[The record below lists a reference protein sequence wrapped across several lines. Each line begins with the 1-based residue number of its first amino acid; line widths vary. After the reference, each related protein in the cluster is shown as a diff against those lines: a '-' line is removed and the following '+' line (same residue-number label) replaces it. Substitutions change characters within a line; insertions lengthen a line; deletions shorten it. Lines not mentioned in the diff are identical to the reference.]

1 MQSNY
6 QTLINKIENF
16 IKKFYKNQLL
26 KGAIFFITALVSSYI
41 LVATLEYFGRYNST
55 IRAIIFFT
63 FLSFTL
69 FCLVKYIIIPILGIF
84 KLRKTIDYEQASK
97 IIGKHFTSINDSLL
111 NTLQLKSEANNLQI
125 DNSLLIA
132 AIEQKT
138 QQLTPIPFQK
148 AINFK
153 ANLKYLKFALF
164 PILIIVLLSLFKPD
178 LLADGGKRILKFNT
192 TFTPVAPFNFVI
204 ENENLTTEQFSDF
217 DLKVKML
224 GKQIPDEVFI
234 SIDGNSYKLQKIDK
248 IHYQYS
254 FKNIQK
260 STPFLFLADEFA
272 SKEYQLNVVA
282 KPIILGY
289 QVKCSYPA
297 YLGKKNEVLNN
308 PTDFSVP
315 VGTILTWLFTS
326 KQTTK
331 IELGFENKIVEAVQ
345 LENNQF
351 SFNKKVFISQNYFIK
366 NSNNTSAKGDSM
378 NYTLNAIADAYPTM
392 NIEEKSDSISGKQ
405 IYFIG
410 DGSDDY
416 GLTKLTF
423 NYSFINSD
431 NKAKV
436 NKKIVKPIA
445 IEKNQNDIRFNYYIN
460 LSETGIEPGD
470 ELEYYFE
477 LWDNDG
483 VFGNKSVKSKTE
495 IYKASSSKELKEQ
508 GNKNAEALKDK
519 MEDAL
524 KEAKELQK
532 DLKQLQQKMLE
543 KRELTWEEKKK
554 AESIIKQQQELNKKI
569 DELNKE
575 FKINNQ
581 KEQEYKKE
589 SENILEK
596 QKQIEKMYN
605 ELLNNEMKDLIKK
618 VEEMMKQQN
627 KNQLKQEM
635 ENMQLNNK
643 DVEKELDKMLEMFK
657 ELEVEKK
664 IEEATKNL
672 DELSKKQE
680 DLLQKTEDKN
690 QDKDD
695 LKKQQD
701 ELNKKF
707 DEIKK
712 DLNEIEKQN
721 NELENKQELANTEEE
736 EKEIEKDMQ
745 ESSDDLKNG
754 KQKQA
759 KKKQKEAA
767 DNMKKMS
774 EKIKKKKEEQEEK
787 EDEIDINALREIIEN
802 LVELSK
808 QQEALM
814 LKFKDVNGY
823 NPQFVLLGQ
832 EQRNLKDN
840 AKIIEDSLTSL
851 SKRVAEISSFIDKEV
866 TKMNFQMDKATNG
879 FSSRNIPQT
888 RTSQQTAMTH
898 MNNLAVMLSDVLKQ
912 MQADMNGKGDE
923 KDGKSGKKSGKGKG
937 KGGQGKGS
945 GSGKKSMSQLKK
957 MQEELNKQLREGQ
970 NKNGSEKGNKPGQK
984 PGEGG
989 GIGSEGFARMAAQQ
1003 MAIRQQLQKL
1013 MSEMDAKEK
1022 ESMGGN
1028 GKLIEM
1034 QKQMEQTEKELFNK
1048 KLTQET
1054 LNRQQDI
1061 LTRMLESEKAEKKQ
1075 EEEKKREAEQSKEK
1089 EKIAPPPVFE
1099 KYLEKKKKET
1109 EILRTV
1115 PTELKPYYKNK
1126 ANEYLK
1132 KAS

>member
-6 QTLINKIENF
+6 QTLILKIENF
-16 IKKFYKNQLL
+16 IKKFYKNQLI
-26 KGAIFFITALVSSYI
+26 KGAIFFIAAIVSSYI
-41 LVATLEYFGRYNST
+41 LIATLEYFGRYNSS

-63 FLSFTL
+63 FLAFTI
-69 FCLVKYIIIPILGIF
+69 FCLVKYILIPLTGIL
-84 KLRKTIDYEQASK
+84 KLRKTINYEQASK
-97 IIGKHFTSINDSLL
+97 IIGKHFVSINDSLL
-111 NTLQLKSEANNLQI
+111 NTLQLKQEANLNND

-138 QQLTPIPFQK
+138 AQLSPIPFQK

-153 ANLKYLKFALF
+153 ANLKYVKFALL
-164 PILIIVLLSLFKPD
+164 PIFVILLLSFVKPD
-178 LLADGGKRILKFNT
+178 LLTDGGKRILKYNT
-192 TFTPVAPFNFVI
+192 TFVPVAPFNFII
-204 ENENLTTEQFSDF
+204 ENNDLNTEQFTDF
-217 DLKVKML
+217 DLNVTIT

-234 SIDGNSYKLQKIDK
+234 SIDGNNYKLNKNDK
-248 IHYQYS
+248 THYTYN
-254 FKNIQK
+254 FKNVQK
-260 STPFLFLADEFA
+260 TTPFFLVADEFN
-272 SKEYQLNVVA
+272 SKDFELNVVA
-282 KPIILGY
+282 KPIMLGF
-289 QVKCSYPA
+289 QVKCSFPS

-308 PTDFSVP
+308 PTDFTVP
-315 VGTILTWLFTS
+315 VGTILTWQFIS

-331 IELGFENKIVEAVQ
+331 IELGFDNKIVLANAVE
-345 LENNQF
+345 ENKF

-366 NSNNTSAKGDSM
+366 NSNNTLAKGDSM
-378 NYTLNAIADAYPTM
+378 NYMLSVISDAYPTI

-410 DGSDDY
+410 DGNDDY
-416 GLTKLTF
+416 GITKLTF
-423 NYSFINSD
+423 NYAFINSE
-431 NKAKV
+431 NKQKL
-436 NKKIVKPIA
+436 NKTTVKPIA
-445 IEKNQNDIRFNYYIN
+445 IDKNKTDIRFNYFIN
-460 LSETGIEPGD
+460 LNEIGIEAGD
-470 ELEYYFE
+470 EVEYYFE

-483 VFGNKSVKSKTE
+483 VFGAKSVKSKTE
-495 IYKASSSKELKEQ
+495 IYKAASSKELKEQ
-508 GNKNAEALKDK
+508 SNKSADALKNK

-543 KRELTWEEKKK
+543 KRELTWEEKRK
-554 AESIIKQQQELNKKI
+554 AESILKQQQELNKKI
-569 DELNKE
+569 EELNKD
-575 FKINNQ
+575 FKINN
-581 KEQEYKKE
+581 KREQEYKKE
-589 SENILEK
+589 TENILEK
-596 QKQIEKMYN
+596 QMQIEKMYN
-605 ELLNNEMKDLIKK
+605 ELMNDEMKDLIKK

-627 KNQLKQEM
+627 KDQLKQEM

-657 ELEVEKK
+657 ELELEKK
-664 IEEATKNL
+664 MEDATKDL
-672 DELSKKQE
+672 EELSKKQE
-680 DLLQKTEDKN
+680 ELEQKTDDKN
-690 QDKDD
+690 QKAED

-701 ELNKKF
+701 ELNKEF

-712 DLNEIEKQN
+712 DLKEIEKQN
-721 NELENKQELANTEEE
+721 NELENKQELANTKEEE
-736 EKEIEKDMQ
+736 NEIEKDMK
-745 ESSDDLKNG
+745 ESSEDLKND

-767 DNMKKMS
+767 DNMKKMA
-774 EKIKKKKEEQEEK
+774 EKMKNKKAEQEEK
-787 EDEIDINALREIIEN
+787 DDEIDINALREIIEN

-808 QQEALM
+808 QQEGLM
-814 LKFKDVNGY
+814 LKFKDINGY
-823 NPQFVLLGQ
+823 NPQFVSLGQ

-840 AKIIEDSLTSL
+840 AKIIEDSLTAL

-866 TKMNFQMDKATNG
+866 TKMNYNMDKATSG
-879 FSSRNIPQT
+879 FATRNIPQT

-912 MQADMNGKGDE
+912 MQAEMNGKGE
-923 KDGKSGKKSGKGKG
+923 EGDGKSGDKKGKGKG
-937 KGGQGKGS
+937 KGKGN

-984 PGEGG
+984 PGEGN

-1013 MSEMDAKEK
+1013 MSEMGAKEK

-1028 GKLIEM
+1028 GKLMEM

-1054 LNRQQDI
+1054 INRQQDI

-1075 EEEKKREAEQSKEK
+1075 EEEKKREAEKSKEM
-1089 EKIAPPPVFE
+1089 EKTAPPPVFE
-1099 KYLEKKKKET
+1099 YYLEKKKKQT
-1109 EILRTV
+1109 EILKTV

-1126 ANEYLK
+1126 ANQYLK
-1132 KAS
+1132 KSG

>member
-6 QTLINKIENF
+6 QTLILKIENF
-16 IKKFYKNQLL
+16 IKKFYKNQLI
-26 KGAIFFITALVSSYI
+26 KGAIFFIAAIVSSYI
-41 LVATLEYFGRYNST
+41 LIATLEYFGRYNSS

-63 FLSFTL
+63 FLAFTI
-69 FCLVKYIIIPILGIF
+69 FCLVKYILIPLTGIL
-84 KLRKTIDYEQASK
+84 KLRKTINYEQASK
-97 IIGKHFTSINDSLL
+97 IIGKHFVSINDSLL
-111 NTLQLKSEANNLQI
+111 NTLQLKQEANLNND

-138 QQLTPIPFQK
+138 AQLSPIPFQK

-153 ANLKYLKFALF
+153 ANLKYVKFALL
-164 PILIIVLLSLFKPD
+164 PIFVILLLSFVKPD
-178 LLADGGKRILKFNT
+178 LLTDGGKRILKYNT
-192 TFTPVAPFNFVI
+192 TFVPVAPFNFII
-204 ENENLTTEQFSDF
+204 ENNDLNTEQFTDF
-217 DLKVKML
+217 DLNVTIT

-234 SIDGNSYKLQKIDK
+234 SIDGNNYKLNKNDK
-248 IHYQYS
+248 THYTYN
-254 FKNIQK
+254 FKNVQK
-260 STPFLFLADEFA
+260 TTPFFLVADEFN
-272 SKEYQLNVVA
+272 SKDFELNVVA
-282 KPIILGY
+282 KPIMLGF
-289 QVKCSYPA
+289 QVKCSFPS

-308 PTDFSVP
+308 PTDFTVP
-315 VGTILTWLFTS
+315 VGTILTWQFIS

-331 IELGFENKIVEAVQ
+331 IELGFDNKIVLANAVE
-345 LENNQF
+345 ENKF

-366 NSNNTSAKGDSM
+366 NSNNTLAKGDSM
-378 NYTLNAIADAYPTM
+378 NYMLSVISDAYPTI

-410 DGSDDY
+410 DGNDDY
-416 GLTKLTF
+416 GITKLTF
-423 NYSFINSD
+423 NYAFINSE
-431 NKAKV
+431 NKQKL
-436 NKKIVKPIA
+436 NKTTVKPIA
-445 IEKNQNDIRFNYYIN
+445 IDKNKTDIRFNYFIN
-460 LSETGIEPGD
+460 LNEIGIEAGD
-470 ELEYYFE
+470 EVEYYFE

-483 VFGNKSVKSKTE
+483 VFGAKSVKSKTE
-495 IYKASSSKELKEQ
+495 IYKAASSKELKEQ
-508 GNKNAEALKDK
+508 SNKSADALKNK

-543 KRELTWEEKKK
+543 KRELTWEEKRK
-554 AESIIKQQQELNKKI
+554 AESILKQQQELNKKI
-569 DELNKE
+569 EELNKD
-575 FKINNQ
+575 FKINN
-581 KEQEYKKE
+581 KREQEYKKE
-589 SENILEK
+589 TENILEK
-596 QKQIEKMYN
+596 QMQIEKMYN
-605 ELLNNEMKDLIKK
+605 ELMNDEMKDLIKK

-627 KNQLKQEM
+627 KDQLKQEM

-657 ELEVEKK
+657 ELELEKK
-664 IEEATKNL
+664 MEDATKDL
-672 DELSKKQE
+672 EELSKKQE
-680 DLLQKTEDKN
+680 ELEQKTDDKN
-690 QDKDD
+690 QKAED

-701 ELNKKF
+701 ELNKEF

-712 DLNEIEKQN
+712 DLKEIEKQN
-721 NELENKQELANTEEE
+721 NELENKQELANTKEEE
-736 EKEIEKDMQ
+736 NEIEKDMK
-745 ESSDDLKNG
+745 ESSEDLKND

-767 DNMKKMS
+767 DNMKKMA
-774 EKIKKKKEEQEEK
+774 EKMKNKKAEQEEK
-787 EDEIDINALREIIEN
+787 DDEIDINALREIIEN

-808 QQEALM
+808 QQEGLM
-814 LKFKDVNGY
+814 LKFKDINGY
-823 NPQFVLLGQ
+823 NPRFVSLGQ

-840 AKIIEDSLTSL
+840 AKIIEDSLTAL

-866 TKMNFQMDKATNG
+866 TKMNYNMDKATSG
-879 FSSRNIPQT
+879 FATRNIPQT

-912 MQADMNGKGDE
+912 MQAEMNGKGE
-923 KDGKSGKKSGKGKG
+923 EGDGKSGDKKGKGKG
-937 KGGQGKGS
+937 KGKGN

-984 PGEGG
+984 PGEGN

-1013 MSEMDAKEK
+1013 MSEMGAKEK

-1028 GKLIEM
+1028 GKLMEM

-1054 LNRQQDI
+1054 INRQQDI

-1075 EEEKKREAEQSKEK
+1075 EEEKKREAEKSKEM
-1089 EKIAPPPVFE
+1089 EKTAPPPVFE
-1099 KYLEKKKKET
+1099 YYLEKKKKQT
-1109 EILRTV
+1109 EILKTV

-1126 ANEYLK
+1126 ANQYLK
-1132 KAS
+1132 KSG